1 MPDLKELASKRTAV
15 IWLDPKILKIEPNL
29 NARDLNSPE
38 ALAHIDWLAD
48 SIAESGVKKPLEVFS
63 KKGEV
68 YVSDGHCRLL
78 AVLKCLDLGVPI
90 PSVPCVQEG
99 RGVNDVD
106 RILNQN
112 LSNSGLR
119 LTALEEG
126 HNIKRA
132 VALGL
137 SVSDI
142 ARKLS
147 RSVSYVGQMLE
158 FQAAPAEIHNMV
170 KAGEVSP
177 TLAAQINRAEGERA
191 PVILKAAVE
200 TAKSE
205 GRNKARP
212 RDLPASSSPKP
223 RNLDVVVSF
232 DFKQASISA
241 PSAVET
247 AVTIKGVV
255 LMAKNKDWADLA
267 WSILDVADKKET
279 A

>member
-15 IWLDPKILKIEPNL
+15 IWLDPKILKIEQGL
-29 NARDLNSPE
+29 NARDLDSPE
-38 ALAHIDWLAD
+38 AKAHIDWLAN

-78 AVLKCLDLGVPI
+78 AVLRCLDLGVSI
-90 PSVPCVQEG
+90 TSIPCVQEP
-99 RGVNDVD
+99 RGVNDAD

-147 RSVSYVGQMLE
+147 KSVSYVSQALD

-170 KAGEVSP
+170 KAGEASP
-177 TLAAQINRAEGERA
+177 TLAAQVFRAEGEQA
-191 PVILKAAVE
+191 PKILKAAVE
-200 TAKSE
+200 TAKAE
-205 GRNKARP
+205 GRKKVRP
-212 RDLPASSSPKP
+212 RDLPTSVKSSECFGSVIF
-223 RNLDVVVSF
+223 N
-232 DFKQASISA
+232 FKQATLR
-241 PSAVET
+241 PSTHEKEL
-247 AVTIKGVV
+247 AVTVKGVV
-255 LMAKNKDWADLA
+255 LVSRYRDWADLA
-267 WSILDVADKKET
+267 WSILDVVDKKES